1 MGTAAVLAVLALLA
15 GLAVRSLYKDKK
27 KGKSISCGGDCNHCS
42 KCHKRIAYYEK
53 NTDIFRRL

>member
-1 MGTAAVLAVLALLA
+1 MGTAAVLAVLVLLA

-42 KCHKRIAYYEK
+42 KCHM
-53 NTDIFRRL
+53 

>member
-1 MGTAAVLAVLALLA
+1 MGTAAVLAVLVLLA

-27 KGKSISCGGDCNHCS
+27 KGKFISCGDCNHCS

-53 NTDIFRRL
+53 NTDIFKRL